1 MKSKE
6 AILTNF
12 RSRYLNVIGLCSSYI
27 YEPGLNSSMR
37 VRGPV
42 QVIGLSGLIFVMVVA
57 YSLMIMLMG
66 VMMRQ
71 PVVNQHQGVSQ

>member
-1 MKSKE
+1 M
-6 AILTNF
+6 
-12 RSRYLNVIGLCSSYI
+12 
-27 YEPGLNSSMR
+27 
-37 VRGPV
+37 RGPV